1 MKNIEVGVSE
11 SFMEYLIDWDHE
23 EYFIYGG
30 YGSGKSDTTALK
42 LLKLSFEESRI
53 ILVSRKVYATLQ
65 DSCYRLL
72 KQVAA
77 RYQMDMFLEYK
88 TSPLYIKNRLT
99 GSEFIFKGLDKSEKL
114 KSLPEVSVAWME
126 ECSEF
131 SYDDYMEIRGRL
143 RHPTQSIHRL
153 LTTNPISKSSW
164 IYNHFFLNK
173 KIDKSKIFIHHST
186 CDDNPFLP
194 QSYIDNLDELKHT
207 DPILYRIA
215 RKGEFGTDGIRVL
228 QNVVS
233 VPHDE
238 VTEAINNIHE
248 PLLNAGMDFGFTTSY
263 NALIRNAVDH
273 ENGILYIYYEY
284 YKNHMTDDKTS
295 EEISEFKETGELIYA
310 DSAEPKTIAFYQ
322 QEGFNMYSCTK
333 FPGSR
338 LQNTKKVQRF
348 KKIIVSDQCPKCY
361 EELKD
366 LVFKKDK
373 NGNIVPDQFNI
384 DPHSFSAIWYSLD
397 DYEVSSLKGDDITFL

>member
-1 MKNIEVGVSE
+1 MSSINVGVSE
-11 SFMEYLIDWDHE
+11 SFMEYLLDWNHE

-53 ILVSRKVYATLQ
+53 ILVTRKVYATLQ

-88 TSPLYIKNRLT
+88 TSPLYIKNKIT

-164 IYNHFFLNK
+164 IYNHYFLNDR
-173 KIDKSKIFIHHST
+173 IDKSKIFIHHST

-194 QSYIDNLDELKHT
+194 QSYIDNLDELQYT

-215 RKGEFGTDGIRVL
+215 RQGEFGTDGVRVL
-228 QNVVS
+228 QNVEQWEHEKVN
-233 VPHDE
+233 
-238 VTEAINNIHE
+238 EAINKIYD
-248 PLLNAGMDFGFTTSY
+248 PLMVAGMDFGFSESY
-263 NALIRNAVDH
+263 NALMRCAVDH
-273 ENGILYIYYEY
+273 EEKILYIYYEY
-284 YKNHMTDDKTS
+284 YKRGMTDVQTVEDIRDF
-295 EEISEFKETGELIYA
+295 EETGELIYG

-322 QEGFNMYSCTK
+322 QENINMVACKK

-338 LQNTKKVQRF
+338 LQNTKKMQRF
-348 KKIIVSDQCPKCY
+348 KKIVISDKCPNCY
-361 EELKD
+361 EELSD

-373 NGNIVPDQFNI
+373 NGNIIPDKFNI
-384 DPHSFSAIWYSLD
+384 DPHSFSALWYALD
-397 DYEVSSLKGDDITFL
+397 DYEVSSLKGDEIIII